1 MTAAAQAAC
10 TSISWDQG
18 PVTGA
23 SGTAR
28 DAAALHAAGLIL
40 EDAVPATSGVGAAPG
55 AAARRSGRPRRR
67 SGTHHMLADT
77 QARSVI
83 EPECLEIVEVL
94 GEGAYAVVEKAW

>member
-1 MTAAAQAAC
+1 M
-10 TSISWDQG
+10 S
-18 PVTGA
+18 V
-23 SGTAR
+23 
-28 DAAALHAAGLIL
+28 
-40 EDAVPATSGVGAAPG
+40 
-55 AAARRSGRPRRR
+55 SGRPRRR